1 VAWFVFGDVV
11 YFNQSVS
18 GTFVSRTILNATW
31 VIGLWMVALA
41 ATAVNRRRS
50 GALRRKRRSTRPQL
64 GVGLVGLD
72 LLSRFW

>member
-41 ATAVNRRRS
+41 ATAVNAAVRGPATQASARHDLSWALVWSPRS
-50 GALRRKRRSTRPQL
+50 
-64 GVGLVGLD
+64 V
-72 LLSRFW
+72 SRFW